1 MIRIPFVYA
10 AKITQNIG
18 TTSIYLNFSFA
29 PMGLLYIIVPFHF
42 GRGSAS
48 LYRLPNIL
56 RPDGT
61 SRPAPWNPIG
71 VTGL

>member
-29 PMGLLYIIVPFHF
+29 PMSFHL

-48 LYRLPNIL
+48 LHRLPNIL

-61 SRPAPWNPIG
+61 SRPAPWNPVG